1 MALVLNNLRNDISV
15 HNQEKS
21 NVVTGKKILE
31 VELDRNLEIK
41 SMTAEDWSGK
51 LIQRAELISERE
63 EIEQKNKQIELV
75 YTSELEI
82 LDSHISVMEKMNDL
96 ERDQLLRK
104 RRIKKYQKIIE
115 DYSQKLFLLES
126 DIRGQS
132 AIVDVKSKKI
142 NQDSVSLRIDLQSL
156 EEKMEEEFRKKG
168 WYSIWLI
175 IKENYETFGRKI
187 ECNNLITQRTLAYT
201 QIETLK
207 KTFDE
212 FYKDLIVDII
222 EKENLMVD
230 GESDDH

>member
-1 MALVLNNLRNDISV
+1 M

-21 NVVTGKKILE
+21 NIVTGKSILE
-31 VELDRNLEIK
+31 GELDRNLEIK

-104 RRIKKYQKIIE
+104 RRIKKYQKTIE
-115 DYSQKLFLLES
+115 DYGQKLFLLEA
-126 DIRGQS
+126 DIRDQS
-132 AIVDVKSKKI
+132 AVVDVKSKKI

-168 WYSIWLI
+168 WDSIWLI
-175 IKENYETFGRKI
+175 IKENYETFGREI